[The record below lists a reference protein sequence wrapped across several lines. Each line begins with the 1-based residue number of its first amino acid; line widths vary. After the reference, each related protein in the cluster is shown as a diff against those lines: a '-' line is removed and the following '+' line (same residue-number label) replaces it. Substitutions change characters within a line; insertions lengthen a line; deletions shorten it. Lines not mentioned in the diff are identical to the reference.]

1 MVLRLLFVEENA
13 ERMEKETEWEGVW
26 CSTSRNI
33 DPGGGRGGRGGG
45 SGETLKVQID
55 YGPRNSCLRAINE
68 FFSRQFFFFF
78 FSILSSFNRPILGK
92 KRWPVLRPT
101 IYRSILAVSRP
112 PSPSFRIASA
122 SLYAP
127 RDGYLLNARVP
138 FVPAVYDQ
146 LRTTST
152 KFHVSLGQIE
162 FARPRKRPSRS
173 QSPVPSIL
181 TILAS
186 RNSIIK
192 YAPPQHPNRL
202 TFSNIPYI
210 YIYSIK
216 FN

>member
-1 MVLRLLFVEENA
+1 MGGDVVFDVA
-13 ERMEKETEWEGVW
+13 
-26 CSTSRNI
+26 SNI
-33 DPGGGRGGRGGG
+33 DPGGRGGWGEEVAKLWKSRSISGREIRVCARLMNFFRG
-45 SGETLKVQID
+45 
-55 YGPRNSCLRAINE
+55 N
-68 FFSRQFFFFF
+68 FFFFF

-92 KRWPVLRPT
+92 KRWPMLRST
-101 IYRSILAVSRP
+101 IYRSIRAVSRP

-210 YIYSIK
+210 YIYIPSTIK